1 MKRHLAMLAALL
13 VLGVAAIGTASAH
26 TAFAISIGVPGVAY
40 APPPVVAAPAPAY
53 YGPAYAYPYY
63 YPAGPV
69 VYGYYGPYGRYRY
82 WHR

>member
-1 MKRHLAMLAALL
+1 MKRHLAVLAAVL

-26 TAFAISIGVPGVAY
+26 TGFAISIGIPVPGVAY
-40 APPPVVAAPAPAY
+40 APPPAY
-53 YGPAYAYPYY
+53 YGPTYAYPYY

-69 VYGYYGPYGRYRY
+69 VYGYYGPYGHYRY